1 MGKGTDRPKI
11 RGIAKWELYDKDG
24 NLKEEG
30 TAENEIKNLG
40 LAECAKLSGDS
51 LGGTAFLA
59 LALGSDNTAN
69 DPAQTTLVAEIVT
82 NGGERSAATV
92 SSQTT
97 AVADDTA
104 RYVHQWTFTG
114 ALTIQEVAILNNSG
128 AAGVM
133 LGRLIIGPVTVADG
147 DTLNFQYDTV
157 FG

>member
-1 MGKGTDRPKI
+1 MGRGADRPRI
-11 RGIAKWELYDKDG
+11 RGIVKWELYDKEG
-24 NLKEEG
+24 NLKESG
-30 TAENEIKNLG
+30 MAENEIKNLG

-69 DPAQTTLVAEIVT
+69 DPTQTTLIAEITT
-82 NGGERSAATV
+82 NGGERAAATV

-104 RYVHQWTFTG
+104 RYIHQWTFSG
-114 ALTIQEVAILNNSG
+114 ALTIQEVGIFNNAV

-133 LGRLIIGPVTVADG
+133 LGRLIIGPVTVASG
-147 DTLNFQYDTV
+147 DTLNFQYDTI